1 MPAGGPP
8 HPAHPDR
15 VLAPGALHGQRAQ
28 SLAARRDLR
37 SGVGIRLRPVLNITR
52 RVCQVPA
59 TQAQAGRRCARDPD
73 RAWRRLCH
81 ERAMSF
87 RLRVTLLTATAVAV
101 AAIGAAVAM
110 YFVVQNQLIEQVDGN
125 LALAAQ
131 NAARGGPGPGERRFG
146 PPSGFMTGRS
156 DIYAQIISTSGTVIR
171 TDFGTPQNSLV
182 TSDVKEV
189 AAGSQPAFKATAQA
203 QDVRLRVLVVPIQS
217 GGAIEVVQELDV
229 VDGAL
234 AETRVRLAEFAGA
247 AILLA
252 ATLGFL
258 IGRAVLAPVKRLTTT
273 VEEVT
278 RTRDLSRRVAA
289 HGRDE
294 LSRLGTSFDAML
306 GQLETS
312 LRSQRQLVSDAG
324 HELRTPL
331 TSLRTNLELLERG
344 QPSDPGERQLL
355 LGDLVRQMERLTAL
369 VGDLIEVA
377 RDEEAPMP
385 FEELR
390 LDEVVHEVV
399 DDVSFRYPK
408 VQFVVTATPSTV
420 RGVKVRVARAITN
433 LLDNAAKYSPTGAI
447 VEITVAGGEVAVRD
461 HGPGVAAEAASRVF
475 DRFWRSN
482 DVRQPPGSGLGL
494 ATVKDVAESH
504 GGSVVL
510 ETPSDGGARFRLRL
524 GSA

>member
-1 MPAGGPP
+1 
-8 HPAHPDR
+8 
-15 VLAPGALHGQRAQ
+15 
-28 SLAARRDLR
+28 
-37 SGVGIRLRPVLNITR
+37 
-52 RVCQVPA
+52 
-59 TQAQAGRRCARDPD
+59 
-73 RAWRRLCH
+73 
-81 ERAMSF
+81 MSF
-87 RLRVTLLTATAVAV
+87 RLRIALLTAAAVAV
-101 AAIGAAVAM
+101 AAIGASVAM
-110 YFVVQNQLIEQVDGN
+110 YVVVQDQLLKQVDDT
-125 LALAAQ
+125 LSKTALVGGPG
-131 NAARGGPGPGERRFG
+131 RGGPFGDRGPQLV
-146 PPSGFMTGRS
+146 TGRQ
-156 DIYAQIISTSGTVIR
+156 DVFGQIVDANGTIVQA
-171 TDFGTPQNSLV
+171 DLGVAVPALV
-182 TSDVKEV
+182 TQDVKDV
-189 AAGSQPAFKATAQA
+189 AAGKRDGFLATAVSQEYR
-203 QDVRLRVLVVPIQS
+203 VRVLVRPIS
-217 GGAIEVVQELDV
+217 NGRALEVAKSLEDI
-229 VDGAL
+229 DGAL
-234 AETRVRLAEFAGA
+234 AQTRVTLAEFALGA
-247 AILLA
+247 IVLA
-252 ATLGFL
+252 AALGLL
-258 IGRAVLAPVKRLTTT
+258 IARTALAPVKRLTAT

-377 RDEEAPMP
+377 RDQEAPMP

-461 HGPGVAAEAASRVF
+461 HGPGVAAEDASRVF

-482 DVRQPPGSGLGL
+482 DVRQTPGSGLGL
-494 ATVKDVAESH
+494 AIVKDVAESH

>member
-1 MPAGGPP
+1 
-8 HPAHPDR
+8 
-15 VLAPGALHGQRAQ
+15 V
-28 SLAARRDLR
+28 
-37 SGVGIRLRPVLNITR
+37 
-52 RVCQVPA
+52 
-59 TQAQAGRRCARDPD
+59 
-73 RAWRRLCH
+73 
-81 ERAMSF
+81 SF
-87 RLRVTLLTATAVAV
+87 RLRIALLTAAAVAV
-101 AAIGAAVAM
+101 AAIGASVAM
-110 YFVVQNQLIEQVDGN
+110 YVVVQDQLLKQVDDT
-125 LALAAQ
+125 LSKTALVGGPG
-131 NAARGGPGPGERRFG
+131 RGGPFGDRGPQLV
-146 PPSGFMTGRS
+146 TGRQ
-156 DIYAQIISTSGTVIR
+156 DVFGQIVDANGTIVQA
-171 TDFGTPQNSLV
+171 DLGVAVPALV
-182 TSDVKEV
+182 TQDVKDV
-189 AAGSQPAFKATAQA
+189 AAGKRDGFLATAVSQEYR
-203 QDVRLRVLVVPIQS
+203 VRVLVRPIS
-217 GGAIEVVQELDV
+217 NGRALEVAKSLEDI
-229 VDGAL
+229 DGAL
-234 AETRVRLAEFAGA
+234 AQTRVTLAEFALGA
-247 AILLA
+247 IVLA
-252 ATLGFL
+252 AALGLL
-258 IGRAVLAPVKRLTTT
+258 IARTALAPVKRLTAT

-355 LGDLVRQMERLTAL
+355 LGSLVRQMERLTAL

-461 HGPGVAAEAASRVF
+461 HGPGVAAEDASRVF

-482 DVRQPPGSGLGL
+482 DVRQTPGSGLGL
-494 ATVKDVAESH
+494 AIVKDVAESH

>member
-1 MPAGGPP
+1 
-8 HPAHPDR
+8 
-15 VLAPGALHGQRAQ
+15 
-28 SLAARRDLR
+28 
-37 SGVGIRLRPVLNITR
+37 
-52 RVCQVPA
+52 
-59 TQAQAGRRCARDPD
+59 
-73 RAWRRLCH
+73 
-81 ERAMSF
+81 MSF
-87 RLRVTLLTATAVAV
+87 RLRIALLTAAAVAV
-101 AAIGAAVAM
+101 AAIGASVAM
-110 YFVVQNQLIEQVDGN
+110 YVVVQDQLLKQVDDT
-125 LALAAQ
+125 LSKTALVGGPG
-131 NAARGGPGPGERRFG
+131 RGGPFGDRGPQLV
-146 PPSGFMTGRS
+146 TGRQ
-156 DIYAQIISTSGTVIR
+156 DVFGQIVDSSGNIVQA
-171 TDFGTPQNSLV
+171 DLGVAVPSLV
-182 TSDVKEV
+182 TQDVKDV
-189 AAGSQPAFKATAQA
+189 AAGKRDGFLATAIS
-203 QDVRLRVLVVPIQS
+203 QDYRVRVLVRPIAN
-217 GGAIEVVQELDV
+217 GRALEVAKSLEDI
-229 VDGAL
+229 DGAL
-234 AETRVRLAEFAGA
+234 TQTRVTLAEFALG

-252 ATLGFL
+252 AILGLL
-258 IGRAVLAPVKRLTTT
+258 IARTALAPVKLLTKT

-289 HGRDE
+289 SGRDE

-344 QPSDPGERQLL
+344 QPSDPVERQQL

-408 VQFVVTATPSTV
+408 VHFVVTAAPSTV

-433 LLDNAAKYSPTGAI
+433 LLDNAAKYSPTGAL
-447 VEITVAGGEVAVRD
+447 VEIAVANGEVTVRD
-461 HGPGVAAEAASRVF
+461 HGPGVAAEDASRVF

-482 DVRQPPGSGLGL
+482 DVRQTPGSGLGL
-494 ATVKDVAESH
+494 AIVKDVAESH
-504 GGSVVL
+504 GGSVTL
-510 ETPSDGGARFRLRL
+510 ERPSDGGARFRLRL
-524 GSA
+524 GGI